1 MSVVAV
7 MRAQVSN
14 FDEWKSSFDADPS
27 IREKHGMAEVF
38 VARDV
43 ADENVAMIVAT
54 FESADAVGEMLA
66 DPVVQA
72 RMAEG
77 GVTGPPTIWI
87 GNIKADGR

>member
-7 MRAQVSN
+7 MRAPVNN
-14 FDEWKSSFDADPS
+14 FDEWKSSFDTDPS

-43 ADENVAMIVAT
+43 EDENVAIIVAT
-54 FESADAVGEMLA
+54 FEKAEAVGAMLA

-87 GNIKADGR
+87 GNIEADGR